1 MHKLRNPS
9 CVFIVNISGLP
20 KSIELLT
27 CLRYAGVIMN
37 TGALLHIV
45 ASVANNPPIGAKTMF
60 SPSSQFWLEPECN
73 HFMIKKSY
81 CLDDTRSM
89 ADAFGEPISVSD
101 SRKVRNLWLDC

>member
-45 ASVANNPPIGAKTMF
+45 ASVENNLIGAKTTF
-60 SPSSQFWLEPECN
+60 SSPLSIL
-73 HFMIKKSY
+73 
-81 CLDDTRSM
+81 
-89 ADAFGEPISVSD
+89 AGA
-101 SRKVRNLWLDC
+101 